1 MYQALYRKYRPS
13 TFDEVVGQEAVVRT
27 LKNAII
33 NNKLTHAYLFAGPRG
48 TGKTSIAKILA
59 KTVNC
64 LDLKDATPC
73 NKCVNCTQINNKQTT
88 DIVEIDA
95 ASNNGVDE
103 IREIRSKVTLVP
115 SNSKYKVYIIDEV
128 HMLSTG
134 AFNALLKTLEEPP
147 SHVIFILATTDPH
160 KIPLTILSRCQRFD
174 FKKIENDKIV
184 KKLKEIAT
192 KENVEADDDALLE
205 IAKISDGGMRDAI
218 SIFDQAISYNEGK
231 VSLDSIHEING
242 TISKKE
248 LTEFLKYLLDKDL
261 LNLLNKLDYYN
272 NNGKNLVKIA
282 EEIVLFLRD
291 VLLSE
296 IVPEYFKNNNIENY
310 KDLIQNTDKEYLL
323 EVINKFNLS
332 INDMKMVND
341 PKLVLELLLIK
352 LTNIKIDKTETTHV
366 EKNEQLQT
374 ISDNFEKVSIKK
386 EEKKEKL
393 ISNNYQYHDMTNVID
408 IRVNNSLATFQKTLL
423 KPLKEKI
430 ENVSSK
436 LLVPEYSSCASLI
449 LDGELKVT
457 SEDYLLFVYKSS
469 HLADIFNQSIIK
481 IEKIIKDVCE
491 KEYKVIAI
499 DMEKWEI
506 IKQEFNSKSKKYEL
520 LEENFDLNEI
530 FKDQKEEDIESLF
543 GNIIEYKEEI

>member
-73 NKCVNCTQINNKQTT
+73 NECVNCTQINNKQTT

-296 IVPEYFKNNNIENY
+296 IVPEYFKNNNIEDY
-310 KDLIQNTDKEYLL
+310 KDLIQNADKDYLL
-323 EVINKFNLS
+323 EIINKFNLS

-352 LTNIKIDKTETTHV
+352 LTNVKIDKVETTHV
-366 EKNEQLQT
+366 EKNEQPQT
-374 ISDNFEKVSIKK
+374 ILDNSEKLPIKK

-393 ISNNYQYHDMTNVID
+393 VSNNYQYHDMTNVID

-506 IKQEFNSKSKKYEL
+506 IKQEFNSKRKKYEL